1 MSWENKK
8 DQLALGFMVVGGG
21 AGVIIPHKH
30 GQGLCC
36 MNFFMLP
43 KEGTTKLSYYFLQM

>member
-21 AGVIIPHKH
+21 GWGNNSPQAWAR
-30 GQGLCC
+30 L
-36 MNFFMLP
+36 MLYELLYVA
-43 KEGTTKLSYYFLQM
+43 KGGNN